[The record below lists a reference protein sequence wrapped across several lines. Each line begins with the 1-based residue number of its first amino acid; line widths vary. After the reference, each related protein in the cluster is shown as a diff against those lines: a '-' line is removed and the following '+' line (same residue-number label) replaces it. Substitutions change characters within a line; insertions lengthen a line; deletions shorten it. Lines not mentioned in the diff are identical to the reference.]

1 MCLSVQ
7 TCRLTGDTENAVTY
21 THRPKQRISIA
32 NLTGRGKYLHLH
44 PVCLLPLDS
53 RRIRTA
59 SLEETTIEYD
69 LQRVIAEK

>member
-1 MCLSVQ
+1 
-7 TCRLTGDTENAVTY
+7 
-21 THRPKQRISIA
+21 
-32 NLTGRGKYLHLH
+32 LTGRGKYLHLH